1 MVNATTMKKLFTLV
15 SSTLLLIIYGNVFSQ
30 PEDPA
35 LVSRIGDQSEVK
47 SGEAKNISE
56 TSGTKEVENATV
68 EIAPVNFESF
78 KMIERTRS
86 EKKVGPQ
93 GEDLLIEGNRFF
105 YLNDKGKKVKVRK
118 NELKAMPKHS

>member
-1 MVNATTMKKLFTLV
+1 MKKSFTLV

-35 LVSRIGDQSEVK
+35 LVSSIGGHTEVK
-47 SGEAKNISE
+47 SDEAKNISE
-56 TSGTKEVENATV
+56 TSGTKVVENTAL

-86 EKKVGPQ
+86 EKKVGPH

>member
-15 SSTLLLIIYGNVFSQ
+15 SSTLLLIIYGNVFCQ
-30 PEDPA
+30 PEDPT
-35 LVSRIGDQSEVK
+35 LVSSMGDQAEVK
-47 SGEAKNISE
+47 SGEAKNTSE
-56 TSGTKEVENATV
+56 TSGAKEVENAAL

-86 EKKVGPQ
+86 EKKVGPH

-105 YLNDKGKKVKVRK
+105 
-118 NELKAMPKHS
+118 